1 MKEERQ
7 RILLE
12 LIAQEEME
20 TQEQLLQALLRRGI
34 HCTQATV
41 SRDIREL
48 HLVKG
53 QSASGRYCY
62 ALPTSEGGS
71 NQDVRLKN
79 IFRECVISFDAAQ
92 NIVVL
97 KSMPGLANAAA
108 AALDGMKIEGMVGT
122 LAGDDT
128 AIMIMRTN
136 QAAERFCSELRLM
149 LK

>member
-7 RILLE
+7 QILLE
-12 LIAQEEME
+12 LIAQQEME
-20 TQEQLLQALLRRGI
+20 TQEQLLQALRKRGI
-34 HCTQATV
+34 TCTQATV

-62 ALPTSEGGS
+62 VLPTAEGAGS
-71 NQDVRLKN
+71 QDARLKN

-108 AALDGMKIEGMVGT
+108 AALDGMKIDGMVGT

-149 LK
+149 LN